1 MNNNKENYKKAINE
15 IHASEEL
22 KRKTFEKVKN
32 VPNRNF
38 KTLKYIVTLVA
49 SILIVLGIPLLN
61 KEKLINSDDVEK
73 NQTFASAENNL
84 PKLKNIEELKNI
96 LKNNYNNMSNSRTLL
111 DSAFNVETQ
120 SISKSAA
127 KEQDS
132 TNYSKT
138 NVQVENVD
146 EADIVK
152 TDGKNIYYIAKN
164 NLYIINSES
173 LDIISKI
180 EYESDDKSAFYP
192 TEIYI
197 KDNYLVV
204 IGSYREYETQ
214 NIQNN
219 DEMGKVS
226 VDYISTSSKHMVKTI
241 VYDISNIQN
250 PNISREVLLDGYYIN
265 SRMID
270 NNIYFISSKQ
280 IYYYPEIKDDEILPK
295 IKDSSNIA
303 GYTPI
308 DCSDIIYFKDSEEP
322 DYMLVCGFNI
332 TNNDEAKV
340 ETFLGASSEIYASE
354 NNLYITQ
361 YNYTSSLTT
370 IYKFNFKDSDIT
382 LQCKTEIE
390 GILNNQFSMDEYDGN
405 LRVAITYEQLNDDE
419 TENTKVN
426 RLYVLDENLEKIGE
440 INDFAEG
447 EQIYSVRFIGKIG
460 YVVTFEEIDPLFVI
474 DLSDP
479 TNPQIKGELKI
490 PGYSSYLHPYD
501 ENHII
506 GIGYNTK
513 DNGHGGIAT
522 DTIKMSMFDVSD
534 LENPKEIF
542 STNIGDDNTYSEI
555 MYNHKILFYNNE
567 KNLIGFPILTGGKTG
582 FVIYKINLENNFEN
596 VAEVLYSNEK
606 YNRMIQRIIYID
618 NNLYV
623 LSNTDIVKY
632 DLNTIEM
639 KKENALE

>member
-1 MNNNKENYKKAINE
+1 
-15 IHASEEL
+15 
-22 KRKTFEKVKN
+22 
-32 VPNRNF
+32 
-38 KTLKYIVTLVA
+38 
-49 SILIVLGIPLLN
+49 
-61 KEKLINSDDVEK
+61 
-73 NQTFASAENNL
+73 
-84 PKLKNIEELKNI
+84 
-96 LKNNYNNMSNSRTLL
+96 
-111 DSAFNVETQ
+111 
-120 SISKSAA
+120 
-127 KEQDS
+127 
-132 TNYSKT
+132 
-138 NVQVENVD
+138 
-146 EADIVK
+146 
-152 TDGKNIYYIAKN
+152 
-164 NLYIINSES
+164 
-173 LDIISKI
+173 
-180 EYESDDKSAFYP
+180 
-192 TEIYI
+192 
-197 KDNYLVV
+197 
-204 IGSYREYETQ
+204 
-214 NIQNN
+214 
-219 DEMGKVS
+219 
-226 VDYISTSSKHMVKTI
+226 
-241 VYDISNIQN
+241 
-250 PNISREVLLDGYYIN
+250 
-265 SRMID
+265 
-270 NNIYFISSKQ
+270 
-280 IYYYPEIKDDEILPK
+280 
-295 IKDSSNIA
+295 
-303 GYTPI
+303 
-308 DCSDIIYFKDSEEP
+308 
-322 DYMLVCGFNI
+322 
-332 TNNDEAKV
+332 
-340 ETFLGASSEIYASE
+340 
-354 NNLYITQ
+354 
-361 YNYTSSLTT
+361 
-370 IYKFNFKDSDIT
+370 
-382 LQCKTEIE
+382 
-390 GILNNQFSMDEYDGN
+390 MDEYDGN